1 MSSIFCHMHG
11 RQAGHQAHA
20 GGRSCQGSCRGRQ
33 AAGRESQEPAEP
45 AESSVLHCAAGL
57 ASSLRCMHTADRTL
71 IRMQALAAAQT
82 AAEAAGQQAGEA
94 SARAA
99 RYKRAFRDIDQMI
112 SWART
117 PSSAR
122 RSDTAGSTLWTTG

>member
-1 MSSIFCHMHG
+1 MPMQVAEAAKAAAEAG
-11 RQAGHQAHA
+11 RQQAGKV
-20 GGRSCQGSCRGRQ
+20 RSQQ
-33 AAGRESQEPAEP
+33 SQLSPQ
-45 AESSVLHCAAGL
+45 SHNVQLAGL